1 MNTCCQIYYANPG
14 SLKPIINVDLQA
26 AVTRL
31 VSRQLAAAWA
41 TWQQALLHSKDKQA
55 KAQRA
60 LSYLTNS
67 TLRRAFDW
75 WRSHQQLNLE
85 KHDKLLKAVSYF
97 TQGALHRAF
106 DSWRAECSRAAEKQE
121 LMRKATNW
129 LLQSGLTKVRDSPSL
144 SAVLLKTGDR
154 RGMVSICKHA
164 VLLRRVY
171 VIACS
176 QKFHVQLT
184 CFASSCK
191 FCCACND

>member
-1 MNTCCQIYYANPG
+1 MGTDTALLLYHSLVMLVLVHLCMTVEQSGQQQSWHQPLISFSFGLVVCCCCCCLSFVHLG
-14 SLKPIINVDLQA
+14 SLKPITIVDLQA

-41 TWQQALLHSKDKQA
+41 TWQQALLHSKDKKA

-67 TLRRAFDW
+67 TLRRAFDC

-106 DSWRAECSRAAEKQE
+106 DNWRAECGRAAEKQE

-129 LLQSGLTKVRDSPSL
+129 LLQSGLTKVLGSP
-144 SAVLLKTGDR
+144 
-154 RGMVSICKHA
+154 
-164 VLLRRVY
+164 
-171 VIACS
+171 
-176 QKFHVQLT
+176 
-184 CFASSCK
+184 
-191 FCCACND
+191 

>member
-1 MNTCCQIYYANPG
+1 MTT
-14 SLKPIINVDLQA
+14 NVDLQA

-31 VSRQLAAAWA
+31 VSRQLAAAWT

-75 WRSHQQLNLE
+75 WRSHQQLSLE
-85 KHDKLLKAVSYF
+85 KHDKRLKAVSYF

-106 DSWRAECSRAAEKQE
+106 DSWRAECGRAAEKQE

-129 LLQSGLTKVRDSPSL
+129 LLQSGLTKVLGSPCL
-144 SAVLLKTGDR
+144 SAVLLNAEDR
-154 RGMVSICKHA
+154 CVVVNICKHA
-164 VLLRRVY
+164 VLLRRICNCMQPEVSR
-171 VIACS
+171 AARLLC
-176 QKFHVQLT
+176 KQLQVMLCT
-184 CFASSCK
+184 Q
-191 FCCACND
+191 

>member
-1 MNTCCQIYYANPG
+1 MPMPIQYYADSG
-14 SLKPIINVDLQA
+14 SLKPIICVDLQA

-85 KHDKLLKAVSYF
+85 KHDKLLKALSYF

-106 DSWRAECSRAAEKQE
+106 DSWRAECGRAAEKQE

-129 LLQSGLTKVRDSPSL
+129 LLQSGLTKVLGAPCL
-144 SAVLLKTGDR
+144 SAVLHNTEDR
-154 RGMVSICKHA
+154 WVVVNTCKNI
-164 VLLRRVY
+164 VLLRC
-171 VIACS
+171 I
-176 QKFHVQLT
+176 
-184 CFASSCK
+184 
-191 FCCACND
+191 CNCMQPEVSLCN

>member
-1 MNTCCQIYYANPG
+1 M
-14 SLKPIINVDLQA
+14 DLQA

-41 TWQQALLHSKDKQA
+41 TWQQALRHSKDKQA
-55 KAQRA
+55 KGQRA

-85 KHDKLLKAVSYF
+85 KHDKLLKALSYF

-106 DSWRAECSRAAEKQE
+106 DSWRAECGRAAEKQE

-129 LLQSGLTKVRDSPSL
+129 LLQSGLTKVLGSL
-144 SAVLLKTGDR
+144 CLSAFLLNAEDRCVVVNVCKNAVLLKR
-154 RGMVSICKHA
+154 ICKCMQPE
-164 VLLRRVY
+164 VLR
-171 VIACS
+171 CS
-176 QKFHVQLT
+176 SPALQDLQLLLCVQQLTKPFHVLM
-184 CFASSCK
+184 CSHSHHYCMP
-191 FCCACND
+191 C

>member
-1 MNTCCQIYYANPG
+1 MTT
-14 SLKPIINVDLQA
+14 NVDLQA
-26 AVTRL
+26 AVMRL
-31 VSRQLAAAWA
+31 VSRQLAAAWT

-85 KHDKLLKAVSYF
+85 KHDKLHKAVSYF

-106 DSWRAECSRAAEKQE
+106 DSWRSECGRAAQKQE

-129 LLQSGLTKVRDSPSL
+129 LLQSGLAKVFG
-144 SAVLLKTGDR
+144 T
-154 RGMVSICKHA
+154 MTVSSIGQSKRQMRHGQYMQECSIAQVYMYLHA
-164 VLLRRVY
+164 AR
-171 VIACS
+171 S
-176 QKFHVQLT
+176 STVQLT
-184 CFASSCK
+184 CFVSSCK
-191 FCCACND
+191 FCCACGD

>member
-1 MNTCCQIYYANPG
+1 MASGADLVLIWACFCCCCLSFAHLG
-14 SLKPIINVDLQA
+14 SLKPIAIVDLQA
-26 AVTRL
+26 AITRL

-75 WRSHQQLNLE
+75 WRSHQQLSLE
-85 KHDKLLKAVSYF
+85 KHDKLRKALSYF

-106 DSWRAECSRAAEKQE
+106 DSWRAESGRAAEKQE

-129 LLQSGLTKVRDSPSL
+129 LLQSGLAKVFGTNSTMPFS
-144 SAVLLKTGDR
+144 SVAQR
-154 RGMVSICKHA
+154 RRQMRCGQYMRERSVAQVHG
-164 VLLRRVY
+164 
-171 VIACS
+171 
-176 QKFHVQLT
+176 
-184 CFASSCK
+184 
-191 FCCACND
+191 